1 MTCPSC
7 RQELPST
14 ARFCSSC
21 GTPCA
26 GPAAAAP
33 ALTPAAPPAEDERKP
48 VTVLFCDL
56 VGSTALSGVLDPET
70 LRTVTLRYFEAMSAQ
85 IVARG
90 GTPEKFIGDA
100 VMAVFG
106 VPVVREDDARRAL
119 AAALGMRRALDAL
132 NEELYASLGIRLT
145 TRIGVNTGQVVAGSD
160 TTARQALVSGE
171 VVNIAA
177 RLEQNAGPGE
187 ILIGPQTLLA
197 AGPTVTAEPTGPLQL
212 KGKRDSVEAY
222 RLLALGA
229 DDPELL
235 RRFDAPFVGRTTEL
249 DALGRSLDEAVRE
262 GRPGLLRVTGEA
274 GIGKTRLV
282 REWLTRRSAAGAFA
296 YGAGRCRTYGDHG
309 TLAPL
314 ADAVRSL
321 LPHAHAH
328 GDASAPG
335 DEATD
340 DAMALLS
347 GGLLRDGTPNAP
359 FEDMCAAL
367 TVVLKRTARD
377 RPVVLVFDDWHAAA
391 PLLVRTVDRL
401 TGDAGPARVLVI
413 CAGRPEE
420 AQATRAA
427 GEKQGHLQLTG
438 LPREEAARL
447 AAGLA
452 RLDGRP
458 APADDRL
465 LARAEGNPLYLEQL
479 LVDDG
484 TAAASGPEG
493 ELPPTLQ
500 ALLGARIGALA
511 RTERGVVDLAAVI
524 GREFAAAELVRLE
537 LSVRTAEQPGTVTTG
552 YGNGASSTS
561 VTGQG
566 PEDRRRVDEAL
577 AALALRRLVEPAPP
591 GAGEPS
597 AYRFSSGLVHE
608 VAYASLSKRAK
619 AERHAWAAELPSVLR
634 TGDGAVG
641 GHLERAYRYRTE
653 LGLLDDRTRLLR
665 DRAAAALG
673 RAGAQAAARSD
684 LHWAHGLLERA
695 VELRPDA
702 AGALLGLGEVRVA
715 LGRVAEGA
723 ELLRTVRDLTTAP
736 VESAHARL
744 ALAVLDPAAR
754 PGPRRHRPRG
764 AAGLRG
770 GGDAVGRARAHLR
783 LAQQLQQS
791 GRHEEA
797 ERDHARAL
805 EHARGGR
812 GRAGAGR
819 GPGGD
824 RHLAL
829 ARARPGAGR
838 GAAVPRPAGG
848 PRVRPADGPGHA
860 QLPAGRAV
868 RAPGPGRRRVR
879 VPGGGGTAGG
889 EARVRGG
896 EGVPAGVPGDR
907 GGAARP
913 GRGGPG
919 PAGPGG
925 RGGPAD
931 GGGGDADGGG
941 AGRGPAGAGRGARG
955 PGGEVAGG
963 RRRRVGAEPGGRRR
977 SGGATGPA
985 GGPGPPG
992 RGVAPRRQGRTRIPP
1007 HRLTAGAGRRRTG
1020 PGPHPRRAGPH
1031 GCRRGGGPERRG
1043 ALRGQRAPAGDPPGG
1058 GLPRGTPGTRGHG
1071 HDEHDEGREL
1081 TDGRHRSDHRCYGAG
1096 AGPDL
1101 EPARARPRGRAR
1113 PGRPGTTGRTPHRAR
1128 HRTRRTRLRGG
1139 LRRGT
1144 RPSAGRRTGRL
1155 LGGGQGRGE
1164 RGDHGRA
1171 DDHRRHL
1178 RARHRVRGHHPPD
1191 RAGVRDPQRPGAG
1204 RAVLRHRGHPDGR
1217 AALGG
1222 GAALRRGEPEP
1233 VDHPG
1238 QVRAGTPLPRGQR
1251 LLRPYGDRRLGPQH
1265 PGGELPLAVRVGDLR
1280 RQPPGGRPGPPPL
1293 QPGAARGVLRAGPER
1308 HRAVAGRPDDPHH
1321 REQLRHAVRRRAL
1334 RAPAVGA
1341 SPDDG
1346 LPAQERPLSVGGQ
1359 CAPRAERSAPP
1370 ASFNSGRRYPR

>member
-26 GPAAAAP
+26 GPAAAAAP
-33 ALTPAAPPAEDERKP
+33 APAAPPAEDERKP

-145 TRIGVNTGQVVAGSD
+145 TRVGVNTGQVVAGSD
-160 TTARQALVSGE
+160 ATARQALVSGE

-401 TGDAGPARVLVI
+401 TGDAGSARVLVI

-420 AQATRAA
+420 AQGTRAA
-427 GEKQGHLQLTG
+427 DERRGHLQLTG

-537 LSVRTAEQPGTVTTG
+537 LSVRTAKQPGTVTTG

-577 AALALRRLVEPAPP
+577 AALALRRLVEPAPS

-653 LGLLDDRTRLLR
+653 LGLLDDRARLLR

-723 ELLRTVRDLTTAP
+723 ELLRTVRDLPTAP

-754 PGPRRHRPRG
+754 PGP
-764 AAGLRG
+764 AATARAVLPVFEAA
-770 GGDAVGRARAHLR
+770 GDAVGRARAHLR

-805 EHARGGR
+805 EHAVEAGAEPE
-812 GRAGAGR
+812 RAGALGAIGISLWRGPVPVPDAVERCRALLAAHGSGRPTVRVTLNCPLAVLYGLQDRADDAYACLAEAERLAGKLGFAEAKVFLPVFRATVEALLGR
-819 GPGGD
+819 GAEA
-824 RHLAL
+824 LAL
-829 ARARPGAGR
+829 LARADAAARRMGAAGMRTAVALDAARLELDAGDEDRAARWLAGVGDASELSRADAVDLEGLRARLAARARPDEAFHH
-838 GAAVPRPAGG
+838 
-848 PRVRPADGPGHA
+848 AD
-860 QLPAGRAV
+860 RAV
-868 RAPGPGRRRVR
+868 RASLLTDSPLVQAAAELDRARTLAALDRTAAAEAAARSAGAHFAGKGHLPGTRRV
-879 VPGGGGTAGG
+879 
-889 EARVRGG
+889 
-896 EGVPAGVPGDR
+896 
-907 GGAARP
+907 AAFLAAH
-913 GRGGPG
+913 PG
-919 PAGPGG
+919 PA
-925 RGGPAD
+925 AM
-931 GGGGDADGGG
+931 
-941 AGRGPAGAGRGARG
+941 
-955 PGGEVAGG
+955 
-963 RRRRVGAEPGGRRR
+963 
-977 SGGATGPA
+977 ATTST
-985 GGPGPPG
+985 
-992 RGVAPRRQGRTRIPP
+992 TR
-1007 HRLTAGAGRRRTG
+1007 
-1020 PGPHPRRAGPH
+1020 
-1031 GCRRGGGPERRG
+1031 
-1043 ALRGQRAPAGDPPGG
+1043 
-1058 GLPRGTPGTRGHG
+1058 
-1071 HDEHDEGREL
+1071 EG
-1081 TDGRHRSDHRCYGAG
+1081 S
-1096 AGPDL
+1096 
-1101 EPARARPRGRAR
+1101 
-1113 PGRPGTTGRTPHRAR
+1113 
-1128 HRTRRTRLRGG
+1128 
-1139 LRRGT
+1139 
-1144 RPSAGRRTGRL
+1144 
-1155 LGGGQGRGE
+1155 
-1164 RGDHGRA
+1164 
-1171 DDHRRHL
+1171 
-1178 RARHRVRGHHPPD
+1178 
-1191 RAGVRDPQRPGAG
+1191 
-1204 RAVLRHRGHPDGR
+1204 
-1217 AALGG
+1217 
-1222 GAALRRGEPEP
+1222 
-1233 VDHPG
+1233 
-1238 QVRAGTPLPRGQR
+1238 
-1251 LLRPYGDRRLGPQH
+1251 
-1265 PGGELPLAVRVGDLR
+1265 
-1280 RQPPGGRPGPPPL
+1280 
-1293 QPGAARGVLRAGPER
+1293 
-1308 HRAVAGRPDDPHH
+1308 
-1321 REQLRHAVRRRAL
+1321 
-1334 RAPAVGA
+1334 
-1341 SPDDG
+1341 
-1346 LPAQERPLSVGGQ
+1346 
-1359 CAPRAERSAPP
+1359 
-1370 ASFNSGRRYPR
+1370 

>member
-56 VGSTALSGVLDPET
+56 VGSTALSGALDPET

-132 NEELYASLGIRLT
+132 NEELYPSLGIRLT
-145 TRIGVNTGQVVAGSD
+145 TRVGVNTGQVVAGSD

-401 TGDAGPARVLVI
+401 TGDAGAARVLVI

-427 GEKQGHLQLTG
+427 DERRGHLQLTG

-552 YGNGASSTS
+552 YGNGGSSTS

-577 AALALRRLVEPAPP
+577 AALALRRLVEPAPS

-653 LGLLDDRTRLLR
+653 LGLLDDRARLLR

-723 ELLRTVRDLTTAP
+723 ELLRTVRDLPTAP

-754 PGPRRHRPRG
+754 PGP
-764 AAGLRG
+764 AATARAVLPVFEAA
-770 GGDAVGRARAHLR
+770 GDAVGRARAHLR

-805 EHARGGR
+805 EHAVEAGAEPE
-812 GRAGAGR
+812 RAGALGAIGISLWRGPVPVPDAVERCRALLAAHGSGRPTVRVTLNCPLAVLYGLQDRADDAYACLAEAERLAGKLGFAEAKVFLPVFRATVEALLGR
-819 GPGGD
+819 GAEA
-824 RHLAL
+824 LAL
-829 ARARPGAGR
+829 LARADAAARRMGAAGMRTAVALDAARLELDSGHEDRAARWLAGVGDASELSRADAVDLEGLRARLAARARPEEALHH
-838 GAAVPRPAGG
+838 
-848 PRVRPADGPGHA
+848 AD
-860 QLPAGRAV
+860 RAV
-868 RAPGPGRRRVR
+868 RASLLTDSPLVQAAAELDRARTLAALDRTAAAEAAARSAGAHFAGKGHLPGTRRV
-879 VPGGGGTAGG
+879 
-889 EARVRGG
+889 
-896 EGVPAGVPGDR
+896 
-907 GGAARP
+907 AAFLAAH
-913 GRGGPG
+913 PG
-919 PAGPGG
+919 PA
-925 RGGPAD
+925 AM
-931 GGGGDADGGG
+931 
-941 AGRGPAGAGRGARG
+941 
-955 PGGEVAGG
+955 
-963 RRRRVGAEPGGRRR
+963 
-977 SGGATGPA
+977 ATTST
-985 GGPGPPG
+985 
-992 RGVAPRRQGRTRIPP
+992 TR
-1007 HRLTAGAGRRRTG
+1007 
-1020 PGPHPRRAGPH
+1020 
-1031 GCRRGGGPERRG
+1031 
-1043 ALRGQRAPAGDPPGG
+1043 
-1058 GLPRGTPGTRGHG
+1058 
-1071 HDEHDEGREL
+1071 EG
-1081 TDGRHRSDHRCYGAG
+1081 S
-1096 AGPDL
+1096 
-1101 EPARARPRGRAR
+1101 
-1113 PGRPGTTGRTPHRAR
+1113 
-1128 HRTRRTRLRGG
+1128 
-1139 LRRGT
+1139 
-1144 RPSAGRRTGRL
+1144 
-1155 LGGGQGRGE
+1155 
-1164 RGDHGRA
+1164 
-1171 DDHRRHL
+1171 
-1178 RARHRVRGHHPPD
+1178 
-1191 RAGVRDPQRPGAG
+1191 
-1204 RAVLRHRGHPDGR
+1204 
-1217 AALGG
+1217 
-1222 GAALRRGEPEP
+1222 
-1233 VDHPG
+1233 
-1238 QVRAGTPLPRGQR
+1238 
-1251 LLRPYGDRRLGPQH
+1251 
-1265 PGGELPLAVRVGDLR
+1265 
-1280 RQPPGGRPGPPPL
+1280 
-1293 QPGAARGVLRAGPER
+1293 
-1308 HRAVAGRPDDPHH
+1308 
-1321 REQLRHAVRRRAL
+1321 
-1334 RAPAVGA
+1334 
-1341 SPDDG
+1341 
-1346 LPAQERPLSVGGQ
+1346 
-1359 CAPRAERSAPP
+1359 
-1370 ASFNSGRRYPR
+1370 

>member
-7 RQELPST
+7 RQELDST

-26 GPAAAAP
+26 GPAAAPAP
-33 ALTPAAPPAEDERKP
+33 VAPPPEHERKP

-145 TRIGVNTGQVVAGSD
+145 TRVGVNTGQVVAGSD
-160 TTARQALVSGE
+160 ATARQALVSGE

-212 KGKRDSVEAY
+212 KGKRGRVEAY

-249 DALGRSLDEAVRE
+249 RSLEEALEEAVRDD
-262 GRPGLLRVTGEA
+262 RPGLLRVTGEA

-282 REWLTRRSAAGAFA
+282 REWLTRRSGSGAFA

-321 LPHAHAH
+321 LPHPQAA
-328 GDASAPG
+328 ASG

-347 GGLLRDGTPNAP
+347 GGLLRDGAPNAP

-401 TGDAGPARVLVI
+401 TGIAGPARTLVI

-420 AQATRAA
+420 AQGTRAA
-427 GEKQGHLQLTG
+427 DEQQGRLQLTG
-438 LPREEAARL
+438 LPREEAALL

-479 LVDDG
+479 LVGDG
-484 TAAASGPEG
+484 TAAAPGPEG

-511 RTERGVVDLAAVI
+511 RAERGVVDLAAVI

-537 LSVRTAEQPGTVTTG
+537 LSVRTAEQPGAVATG
-552 YGNGASSTS
+552 PGNRAVATS

-566 PEDRRRVDEAL
+566 TEDRHRVDEAL
-577 AALALRRLVEPAPP
+577 AALALRRLVEPAPS

-653 LGLLDDRTRLLR
+653 LGLLDDRARLLR
-665 DRAAAALG
+665 DRAAAALA

-715 LGRVAEGA
+715 LGRVEEGA
-723 ELLRTVRDLTTAP
+723 ELLRRVKDLDNAP
-736 VESAHARL
+736 VEAAHARL
-744 ALAVLDPAAR
+744 ALAVLDPAAS
-754 PGPRRHRPRG
+754 PGP
-764 AAGLRG
+764 AATARAVLPVFEAA
-770 GGDAVGRARAHLR
+770 GDAVGRARAHLR

-805 EHARGGR
+805 EHAVEAGAEPE
-812 GRAGAGR
+812 RAGALGAIGISLWRGPVPVPDAVERCRALLAAHGSGRPTVRVTLNCPLAVLYGLQDRADDAYACLAEAERLAGKLGFAEAKVFLPVFRATVEALLGR
-819 GPGGD
+819 GEEA
-824 RHLAL
+824 LAL
-829 ARARPGAGR
+829 LVRADAAARRMGAAGMRTAVALDAARLELDAGHRNRAAGWLAGIGDVSELSRADAVDLEGLRARL
-838 GAAVPRPAGG
+838 AARDRPDEAF
-848 PRVRPADGPGHA
+848 RHA
-860 QLPAGRAV
+860 ERAV
-868 RAPGPGRRRVR
+868 RASLLTDSPLVQAAAELDRARTLAALDRTAAAEAAARSAGAHFAGKGHLPGARRV
-879 VPGGGGTAGG
+879 TAF
-889 EARVRGG
+889 
-896 EGVPAGVPGDR
+896 
-907 GGAARP
+907 
-913 GRGGPG
+913 
-919 PAGPGG
+919 
-925 RGGPAD
+925 
-931 GGGGDADGGG
+931 
-941 AGRGPAGAGRGARG
+941 
-955 PGGEVAGG
+955 
-963 RRRRVGAEPGGRRR
+963 
-977 SGGATGPA
+977 
-985 GGPGPPG
+985 
-992 RGVAPRRQGRTRIPP
+992 
-1007 HRLTAGAGRRRTG
+1007 LTAHA
-1020 PGPHPRRAGPH
+1020 
-1031 GCRRGGGPERRG
+1031 
-1043 ALRGQRAPAGDPPGG
+1043 
-1058 GLPRGTPGTRGHG
+1058 
-1071 HDEHDEGREL
+1071 
-1081 TDGRHRSDHRCYGAG
+1081 
-1096 AGPDL
+1096 
-1101 EPARARPRGRAR
+1101 
-1113 PGRPGTTGRTPHRAR
+1113 GTTAMVT
-1128 HRTRRTRLRGG
+1128 TREG
-1139 LRRGT
+1139 
-1144 RPSAGRRTGRL
+1144 S
-1155 LGGGQGRGE
+1155 
-1164 RGDHGRA
+1164 
-1171 DDHRRHL
+1171 
-1178 RARHRVRGHHPPD
+1178 
-1191 RAGVRDPQRPGAG
+1191 
-1204 RAVLRHRGHPDGR
+1204 
-1217 AALGG
+1217 
-1222 GAALRRGEPEP
+1222 
-1233 VDHPG
+1233 
-1238 QVRAGTPLPRGQR
+1238 
-1251 LLRPYGDRRLGPQH
+1251 
-1265 PGGELPLAVRVGDLR
+1265 
-1280 RQPPGGRPGPPPL
+1280 
-1293 QPGAARGVLRAGPER
+1293 
-1308 HRAVAGRPDDPHH
+1308 
-1321 REQLRHAVRRRAL
+1321 
-1334 RAPAVGA
+1334 
-1341 SPDDG
+1341 
-1346 LPAQERPLSVGGQ
+1346 
-1359 CAPRAERSAPP
+1359 
-1370 ASFNSGRRYPR
+1370 

>member
-26 GPAAAAP
+26 GPAAAPAP
-33 ALTPAAPPAEDERKP
+33 APVAPPAEDERKP

-70 LRTVTLRYFEAMSAQ
+70 LRAVTLRYFEAMSAQ

-145 TRIGVNTGQVVAGSD
+145 TRVGVNTGQVVAGSD
-160 TTARQALVSGE
+160 ATARQALVSGE

-235 RRFDAPFVGRTTEL
+235 RRFDAPFVGRTAEL
-249 DALGRSLDEAVRE
+249 EALGRSLDETVRE

-282 REWLTRRSAAGAFA
+282 REWLTRRSGAGAFA

-321 LPHAHAH
+321 LPHAQA
-328 GDASAPG
+328 GPG

-391 PLLVRTVDRL
+391 PLLARTVDRL

-420 AQATRAA
+420 AQGTRAA
-427 GEKQGHLQLTG
+427 DQRRGHLQLTG

-484 TAAASGPEG
+484 TATASTSEG

-511 RTERGVVDLAAVI
+511 RAERGVVDLAAVI

-537 LSVRTAEQPGTVTTG
+537 LSVRMAEQPG
-552 YGNGASSTS
+552 A
-561 VTGQG
+561 VTGRA

-577 AALALRRLVEPAPP
+577 AALALRRLVEPAPS

-653 LGLLDDRTRLLR
+653 LGLLDDRARLLR

-715 LGRVAEGA
+715 LGRVEQGA
-723 ELLRTVRDLTTAP
+723 ELLRHVRDLAHAP
-736 VESAHARL
+736 VEAAHARL

-754 PGPRRHRPRG
+754 PGP
-764 AAGLRG
+764 AATARAVLPVFEAA
-770 GGDAVGRARAHLR
+770 GDAVGRARAHLR

-805 EHARGGR
+805 EHAVAAGAEPE
-812 GRAGAGR
+812 RAGALGAIGISLWR
-819 GPGGD
+819 GPVPVPDAVERCRALLAAHGSGRPTVRVTLNCPLAVLYGLQDRAGD
-824 RHLAL
+824 AYACLAEAERL
-829 ARARPGAGR
+829 AGKLGFAEAKVFLPVFRATVEALLGR
-838 GAAVPRPAGG
+838 GAEALSLLGRADAAARRMGAAGMRTAVALDAARLELDAGHRNRAAGWLASIGDASELSRADAVDLEGLRARLAARTRPDEALH
-848 PRVRPADGPGHA
+848 HA
-860 QLPAGRAV
+860 ERAV
-868 RAPGPGRRRVR
+868 RASLLTDSPLVQA
-879 VPGGGGTAGG
+879 TAELDRARTLAALDRTAAA
-889 EARVRGG
+889 EA
-896 EGVPAGVPGDR
+896 
-907 GGAARP
+907 AARS
-913 GRGGPG
+913 
-919 PAGPGG
+919 
-925 RGGPAD
+925 
-931 GGGGDADGGG
+931 
-941 AGRGPAGAGRGARG
+941 AGAHF
-955 PGGEVAGG
+955 AGKG
-963 RRRRVGAEPGGRRR
+963 
-977 SGGATGPA
+977 
-985 GGPGPPG
+985 
-992 RGVAPRRQGRTRIPP
+992 
-1007 HRLTAGAGRRRTG
+1007 HL
-1020 PGPHPRRAGPH
+1020 
-1031 GCRRGGGPERRG
+1031 
-1043 ALRGQRAPAGDPPGG
+1043 
-1058 GLPRGTPGTRGHG
+1058 PGTRRVAAFLAAHVSPAAMATTSTTK
-1071 HDEHDEGREL
+1071 EG
-1081 TDGRHRSDHRCYGAG
+1081 S
-1096 AGPDL
+1096 
-1101 EPARARPRGRAR
+1101 
-1113 PGRPGTTGRTPHRAR
+1113 
-1128 HRTRRTRLRGG
+1128 
-1139 LRRGT
+1139 
-1144 RPSAGRRTGRL
+1144 
-1155 LGGGQGRGE
+1155 
-1164 RGDHGRA
+1164 
-1171 DDHRRHL
+1171 
-1178 RARHRVRGHHPPD
+1178 
-1191 RAGVRDPQRPGAG
+1191 
-1204 RAVLRHRGHPDGR
+1204 
-1217 AALGG
+1217 
-1222 GAALRRGEPEP
+1222 
-1233 VDHPG
+1233 
-1238 QVRAGTPLPRGQR
+1238 
-1251 LLRPYGDRRLGPQH
+1251 
-1265 PGGELPLAVRVGDLR
+1265 
-1280 RQPPGGRPGPPPL
+1280 
-1293 QPGAARGVLRAGPER
+1293 
-1308 HRAVAGRPDDPHH
+1308 
-1321 REQLRHAVRRRAL
+1321 
-1334 RAPAVGA
+1334 
-1341 SPDDG
+1341 
-1346 LPAQERPLSVGGQ
+1346 
-1359 CAPRAERSAPP
+1359 
-1370 ASFNSGRRYPR
+1370 

>member
-282 REWLTRRSAAGAFA
+282 REWLTRRSGAGAFA

-401 TGDAGPARVLVI
+401 TGDAGAARVLVI

-479 LVDDG
+479 LVDGG
-484 TAAASGPEG
+484 TAAASGPAG

-566 PEDRRRVDEAL
+566 PEERRRVDEAL
-577 AALALRRLVEPAPP
+577 AALALRRLVEPAPS

-653 LGLLDDRTRLLR
+653 LGLLDDRARLLR

-723 ELLRTVRDLTTAP
+723 ELLRTVRDLPTAP

-754 PGPRRHRPRG
+754 PGP
-764 AAGLRG
+764 AATARAVLPVFEAA
-770 GGDAVGRARAHLR
+770 GDAVGRARAHLR

-805 EHARGGR
+805 EHAVEAGAEPERAAALGAIGISLWRGPVPVPDAVER
-812 GRAGAGR
+812 GRALLAAHGSGRPTVRVTLNCPLAVLYGLQDRADDAYACLAEAERLAGKLGFAEAKVFLPVFRATVEALLGR
-819 GPGGD
+819 GAEA
-824 RHLAL
+824 LAL
-829 ARARPGAGR
+829 LARADAAARRMGAAGMRTAVALDAARLELDAGDEDRAARWLAGVGDASELSRADAVDLEGLRARLAARARPEEALHH
-838 GAAVPRPAGG
+838 
-848 PRVRPADGPGHA
+848 AD
-860 QLPAGRAV
+860 RAV
-868 RAPGPGRRRVR
+868 RASLLTDSPLVQAAAELDRARTLAALDRTAAAEAAARSAGAHFAGKGHLPGTRRV
-879 VPGGGGTAGG
+879 
-889 EARVRGG
+889 
-896 EGVPAGVPGDR
+896 
-907 GGAARP
+907 AAFL
-913 GRGGPG
+913 
-919 PAGPGG
+919 A
-925 RGGPAD
+925 AH
-931 GGGGDADGGG
+931 
-941 AGRGPAGAGRGARG
+941 RGPAAM
-955 PGGEVAGG
+955 
-963 RRRRVGAEPGGRRR
+963 
-977 SGGATGPA
+977 ATTST
-985 GGPGPPG
+985 
-992 RGVAPRRQGRTRIPP
+992 TR
-1007 HRLTAGAGRRRTG
+1007 
-1020 PGPHPRRAGPH
+1020 
-1031 GCRRGGGPERRG
+1031 
-1043 ALRGQRAPAGDPPGG
+1043 
-1058 GLPRGTPGTRGHG
+1058 
-1071 HDEHDEGREL
+1071 EG
-1081 TDGRHRSDHRCYGAG
+1081 S
-1096 AGPDL
+1096 
-1101 EPARARPRGRAR
+1101 
-1113 PGRPGTTGRTPHRAR
+1113 
-1128 HRTRRTRLRGG
+1128 
-1139 LRRGT
+1139 
-1144 RPSAGRRTGRL
+1144 
-1155 LGGGQGRGE
+1155 
-1164 RGDHGRA
+1164 
-1171 DDHRRHL
+1171 
-1178 RARHRVRGHHPPD
+1178 
-1191 RAGVRDPQRPGAG
+1191 
-1204 RAVLRHRGHPDGR
+1204 
-1217 AALGG
+1217 
-1222 GAALRRGEPEP
+1222 
-1233 VDHPG
+1233 
-1238 QVRAGTPLPRGQR
+1238 
-1251 LLRPYGDRRLGPQH
+1251 
-1265 PGGELPLAVRVGDLR
+1265 
-1280 RQPPGGRPGPPPL
+1280 
-1293 QPGAARGVLRAGPER
+1293 
-1308 HRAVAGRPDDPHH
+1308 
-1321 REQLRHAVRRRAL
+1321 
-1334 RAPAVGA
+1334 
-1341 SPDDG
+1341 
-1346 LPAQERPLSVGGQ
+1346 
-1359 CAPRAERSAPP
+1359 
-1370 ASFNSGRRYPR
+1370 

>member
-26 GPAAAAP
+26 GPAA
-33 ALTPAAPPAEDERKP
+33 TPAPVAPPPEDERKP

-70 LRTVTLRYFEAMSAQ
+70 LRAVTLRYFEAMSAQ

-132 NEELYASLGIRLT
+132 NEELHASLGIRLT
-145 TRIGVNTGQVVAGSD
+145 TRVGVNTGQVVAGSD
-160 TTARQALVSGE
+160 ATARQALVSGE

-197 AGPTVTAEPTGPLQL
+197 AGPTVTAEPTGPLRL
-212 KGKRDSVEAY
+212 KGRRQSVEAY

-235 RRFDAPFVGRTTEL
+235 RRFDAPFVGRATEL
-249 DALGRSLDEAVRE
+249 RALERALEEAVRD
-262 GRPGLLRVTGEA
+262 GRPGPLRVTGEA

-282 REWLTRRSAAGAFA
+282 REWLTRRGGAGAFA

-321 LPHAHAH
+321 LPQAH
-328 GDASAPG
+328 APG

-340 DAMALLS
+340 DAMAVLS

-367 TVVLKRTARD
+367 TAFLKRTARD

-401 TGDAGPARVLVI
+401 TGNAGPGRVLVL

-420 AQATRAA
+420 EQVTGAA
-427 GEKQGHLQLTG
+427 GAQQGHLQLTG

-465 LARAEGNPLYLEQL
+465 LARSEGNPLYLEQL
-479 LVDDG
+479 LVGDG
-484 TAAASGPEG
+484 TTAAPGPEG

-511 RTERGVVDLAAVI
+511 RAERGVVDLAAVI

-537 LSVRTAEQPGTVTTG
+537 LSVRTAEQSGAVTT
-552 YGNGASSTS
+552 A

-566 PEDRRRVDEAL
+566 PRDRHRVDEAL
-577 AALALRRLVEPAPP
+577 AALALRRLVEPAPA

-653 LGLLDDRTRLLR
+653 LGLLDDRARLLR

-723 ELLRTVRDLTTAP
+723 ELLRRVRDSGSSP
-736 VESAHARL
+736 VEAAHARL
-744 ALAVLDPAAR
+744 ALAVLDPAAS
-754 PGPRRHRPRG
+754 PGPAATARSVLPVFE
-764 AAGLRG
+764 AAG
-770 GGDAVGRARAHLR
+770 DAAGRARAHLR

-805 EHARGGR
+805 EHAVEAGAEPE
-812 GRAGAGR
+812 RAGALGAIGISLWR
-819 GPGGD
+819 GPVPVPEAAERCRALLAAHGSGRPTVRVTLNCPLAVLYGLQD
-824 RHLAL
+824 RADDAYACLAEAERLAGKLGFAEAKVFLPVFRATVEALLGRSTEALALL
-829 ARARPGAGR
+829 ARADAAARR
-838 GAAVPRPAGG
+838 MGAAGMRTAVALDAARLELDAGG
-848 PRVRPADGPGHA
+848 EDRAARWLAGIGDASELSRADAVDLEGLRGRLAARDRPDEAFHHA
-860 QLPAGRAV
+860 ERAV
-868 RAPGPGRRRVR
+868 RASLLTDSPLVRASAELDRARTLAALDRTAAAQAAARSAGAHFAGKGHLPGARRV
-879 VPGGGGTAGG
+879 
-889 EARVRGG
+889 
-896 EGVPAGVPGDR
+896 
-907 GGAARP
+907 AAF
-913 GRGGPG
+913 
-919 PAGPGG
+919 
-925 RGGPAD
+925 
-931 GGGGDADGGG
+931 
-941 AGRGPAGAGRGARG
+941 
-955 PGGEVAGG
+955 
-963 RRRRVGAEPGGRRR
+963 
-977 SGGATGPA
+977 
-985 GGPGPPG
+985 
-992 RGVAPRRQGRTRIPP
+992 
-1007 HRLTAGAGRRRTG
+1007 LTALA
-1020 PGPHPRRAGPH
+1020 
-1031 GCRRGGGPERRG
+1031 
-1043 ALRGQRAPAGDPPGG
+1043 
-1058 GLPRGTPGTRGHG
+1058 
-1071 HDEHDEGREL
+1071 
-1081 TDGRHRSDHRCYGAG
+1081 
-1096 AGPDL
+1096 
-1101 EPARARPRGRAR
+1101 
-1113 PGRPGTTGRTPHRAR
+1113 GTTAMVT
-1128 HRTRRTRLRGG
+1128 TREG
-1139 LRRGT
+1139 
-1144 RPSAGRRTGRL
+1144 S
-1155 LGGGQGRGE
+1155 
-1164 RGDHGRA
+1164 
-1171 DDHRRHL
+1171 
-1178 RARHRVRGHHPPD
+1178 
-1191 RAGVRDPQRPGAG
+1191 
-1204 RAVLRHRGHPDGR
+1204 
-1217 AALGG
+1217 
-1222 GAALRRGEPEP
+1222 
-1233 VDHPG
+1233 
-1238 QVRAGTPLPRGQR
+1238 
-1251 LLRPYGDRRLGPQH
+1251 
-1265 PGGELPLAVRVGDLR
+1265 
-1280 RQPPGGRPGPPPL
+1280 
-1293 QPGAARGVLRAGPER
+1293 
-1308 HRAVAGRPDDPHH
+1308 
-1321 REQLRHAVRRRAL
+1321 
-1334 RAPAVGA
+1334 
-1341 SPDDG
+1341 
-1346 LPAQERPLSVGGQ
+1346 
-1359 CAPRAERSAPP
+1359 
-1370 ASFNSGRRYPR
+1370 